1 MSPIN
6 EKNILNMNKLC
17 VNITA
22 LFACILT
29 LEAVE
34 IDPLGYVT
42 VNLAGDSDSYVNI
55 PFKRSPEF
63 VGVASALSANGT
75 YDAGEP
81 FTDGNNSGSWDNG
94 ETFTD
99 TNNVIAL
106 GGTPGLTVNQ
116 FVYVAVTQPKRYYVF
131 LKSGTRA
138 GMYYSVVSNAAAS
151 LTVDTAGDDLS
162 TAINSTTTLEV
173 IPYDTLGSIFPG
185 GVGVNPSPSHS
196 AASRQSEVLIPD
208 LSTAGKDLAFP
219 QSYYYYS
226 GTAGPGAGWRK
237 AGFVGTLA
245 NDDVLLPDTFFAVRH
260 NVATSTSLT
269 FTGTVQMARLATPLG
284 TLGVTDQD
292 NAVALPFATEM
303 TLAQLKLYESG
314 AFVGSSS
321 HSAGT
326 RQDEVLVW
334 DNSVIGKNKAAT
346 TSYYYYTGTAGLGA
360 GWRKA
365 SVPGT
370 LADNDLVIGPT
381 KSIVIRKKATA
392 QPATFLWSVL
402 PPYVPTN

>member
-1 MSPIN
+1 M
-6 EKNILNMNKLC
+6 KKLC
-17 VNITA
+17 LSLTA
-22 LFACILT
+22 LCAFGLISG
-29 LEAVE
+29 AVE
-34 IDPLGYVT
+34 TDPVGFVT
-42 VNLAGDSDSYVNI
+42 VNLAGNSDSYVHI

-63 VGVASALSANGT
+63 AGVASALSANGT

-81 FTDGNNSGSWDNG
+81 FTDGNSNGSWDNG

-106 GGTPGLTVNQ
+106 GGTPALTANQ
-116 FVYVAVTQPKRYYVF
+116 FVYVAVTQPKSYYVF
-131 LKSGTRA
+131 LKTGTRA
-138 GMYYSVVSNAAAS
+138 GMYYTVVSNAGAS

-162 TAINSTTTLEV
+162 TAIDANTTLEV

-185 GVGVNPSPSHS
+185 GAGVNPSSSHS
-196 AASRQSEVLIPD
+196 AGTRQSEVLIPD
-208 LSTAGKDLAFP
+208 HSTAGKDLAFP
-219 QSYYYYS
+219 LSYYYYS

-237 AGFVGTLA
+237 TGVVGTIA
-245 NDDVLLPDTFFAVRH
+245 NDDVLLPDSFFAVRH

-269 FTGTVQMARLATPLG
+269 FTGTVQMAQLATPVG
-284 TLGVTDQD
+284 TIGATDQD

-314 AFVGSSS
+314 AFAGSSS

-334 DNSVIGKNKAAT
+334 DNSVIGKDKAAS

-370 LADNDLVIGPT
+370 LANTDVVIGPT

-392 QPATFLWSVL
+392 QPATLLWSVL
-402 PPYVPTN
+402 PPYAPAN